1 MILADKIITLRK
13 KNGWSQEELAEKVGV
28 SRQAISKWESAQSV
42 PDLDKIL
49 RMSELFGVTTD
60 FLLKD
65 EFETEEYTGS
75 TAEDSPLRGVSMEE
89 ANQYIAYKRSAA
101 VKFAL
106 GVLLCILSPICLIL
120 LGGFADAGMMGE
132 AVACAVGVCVLL
144 GMVAVA
150 VGIFISTALAGK
162 PWEFVDEKKGFE
174 LSYGVDGMVREKR
187 AAFAPKYTALTVTGV
202 VLCIFCA
209 APLIITS
216 ALEQELLS
224 VIMTGVLLAICGAG
238 VFCFV
243 LGGIRY
249 DAYENLL
256 KGDRRLSAKK
266 EQAKK
271 KTLSA
276 WGLFSEAYWLIVTA
290 TYFLWSFLSGD
301 WHISWLTW
309 VVGSAAFTIIKLV
322 VKLVYKIKMNKE
334 FYDDEDED

>member
-65 EFETEEYTGS
+65 EFETEDYTGS
-75 TAEDSPLRGVSMEE
+75 TAEDSPLRAVSMED
-89 ANQYIAYKRSAA
+89 ANAYLAYKRSASA
-101 VKFAL
+101 KIAF

-120 LGGFADAGMMGE
+120 LEGFAEAGMMAE
-132 AVACAVGVCVLL
+132 VIASAVGVCVLL
-144 GMVAVA
+144 AMIAVA
-150 VGIFISTALAGK
+150 VSTFIATALTGK
-162 PWEFVDEKKGFE
+162 QWKFIDEKKSFE

-187 AAFAPKYTALTVTGV
+187 AAFSSKYTVLTVTGV

-209 APLIITS
+209 APLIVTS
-216 ALEQELLS
+216 VLEMELLS
-224 VIMTGVLLAICGAG
+224 VIMVGVLLAICGAG

-243 LGGIRY
+243 LGGVQY
-249 DAYENLL
+249 DAYTNLL
-256 KGDRRLSAKK
+256 AGDRRIGTKK
-266 EQAKK
+266 HVSKV
-271 KTLSA
+271 KTTEALI
-276 WGLFSEAYWLIVTA
+276 SEVYWLITTA
-290 TYFLWSFLSGD
+290 IYFIWSFSTGA

-309 VVGSAAFTIIKLV
+309 VIGGALFSI
-322 VKLVYKIKMNKE
+322 VKLIYKVKTGKDFQE
-334 FYDDEDED
+334 DEDED

>member
-1 MILADKIITLRK
+1 MRK

-49 RMSELFGVTTD
+49 RMSEIFGVTTD

-65 EFETEEYTGS
+65 EMEAEEYTGS
-75 TAEDSPLRGVSMEE
+75 TADDSPLRSVSMED
-89 ANQYIAYKRSAA
+89 ANKYLAFKRSAA
-101 VKFAL
+101 AKIAF
-106 GVLLCILSPICLIL
+106 GVLLCILSPICLII
-120 LGGFADAGMMGE
+120 LGGLADAGMMTE
-132 AVACAVGVCVLL
+132 VIASAIGVSVLL
-144 GMVAVA
+144 GLIAVA
-150 VGIFISTALAGK
+150 VGTFIATGIAGK
-162 PWEFVDEKKGFE
+162 PWEFIDEKKGFE

-187 AAFAPKYTALTVTGV
+187 AAFASKYTALTVTGV

-209 APLIITS
+209 APLIVTS
-216 ALEQELLS
+216 VLEMELLS
-224 VIMTGVLLAICGAG
+224 VIMTGVLLLLCGAG

-249 DAYENLL
+249 DAYEKLL
-256 KGDRRLSAKK
+256 AGDRRIGAKK

-271 KTLSA
+271 KTLTA
-276 WGLFSEAYWLIVTA
+276 WGMFSEVYWLIVTA

-309 VVGSAAFTIIKLV
+309 VVGSAAFTLIKLI
-322 VKLVYKIKMNKE
+322 VKLVYKFKLNKE
-334 FYDDEDED
+334 FYGDEEE

>member
-75 TAEDSPLRGVSMEE
+75 TAEDSPLRAVSMED
-89 ANQYIAYKRSAA
+89 ANAYLTYKHSASVKIA
-101 VKFAL
+101 F
-106 GVLLCILSPICLIL
+106 GVLLCILSPICLIIL
-120 LGGFADAGMMGE
+120 AGLADAGMLQE
-132 AVACAVGVCVLL
+132 TVASAIGVCVLL
-144 GMVAVA
+144 GMIAVA
-150 VGIFISTALAGK
+150 VGTFIATSLAGK
-162 PWEFVDEKKGFE
+162 KWEFIDEKKGFE

-187 AAFAPKYTALTVTGV
+187 AAFSPKYTALTVTGV

-209 APLIITS
+209 APLIVTS
-216 ALEQELLS
+216 SLEMELLS
-224 VIMTGVLLAICGAG
+224 VVMIGVLLAICGAG

-249 DAYENLL
+249 DAYETLL
-256 KGDRRLSAKK
+256 TGDRRIGAKK
-266 EQAKK
+266 NAKK
-271 KTLSA
+271 AKSA
-276 WGLFSEAYWLIVTA
+276 QVLFSEVYWLITTA
-290 TYFLWSFLSGD
+290 VYFGWSFLSGD
-301 WHISWLTW
+301 WHITWLTW
-309 VVGSAAFTIIKLV
+309 VVGSAIFTIIKLI
-322 VKLVYKIKMNKE
+322 YKVRSGKDFQE
-334 FYDDEDED
+334 DEDED

>member
-49 RMSELFGVTTD
+49 RMSEIFGVTTD

-65 EFETEEYTGS
+65 EMETEEYTGS
-75 TAEDSPLRGVSMEE
+75 TAEDSPLRAVSMEE
-89 ANQYIAYKRSAA
+89 ANAYLAYKKTAS
-101 VKFAL
+101 VKVAL

-120 LGGFADAGMMGE
+120 LGGFSDYGMINE
-132 AVACAVGVCVLL
+132 TVASAVGVCTLL
-144 GMVAVA
+144 AMIAVA
-150 VGIFISTALAGK
+150 VGIFISTAFAGK
-162 PWEFVDEKKGFE
+162 KWEFIDESKAFE
-174 LSYGVDGMVREKR
+174 LSYGVDGMVREKV
-187 AAFAPKYTALTVTGV
+187 AAFSPKHATLVVTGV

-209 APLIITS
+209 APLIVAS
-216 ALEQELLS
+216 ALNQELLS

-256 KGDRRLSAKK
+256 KGDRRLRAKR

-271 KTLSA
+271 KTLTA
-276 WGLFSEAYWLIVTA
+276 WGMFSEVYWLIVTA

-309 VVGSAAFTIIKLV
+309 VIGSAAFTMIKLI
-322 VKLVYKIKMNKE
+322 VKLIYKVKTGKDVE
-334 FYDDEDED
+334 PDEDED